1 MDDKSEVQF
10 ESNTV
15 SSHQEAVSDFVVPTE
30 RTDES
35 SLLGAPEESQALTSL
50 VSPNDKLEQTKIG
63 DELAQ
68 LMEVLKNTDEN
79 NKLAKLNETT
89 ISDNNGGRIEL

>member
-1 MDDKSEVQF
+1 M
-10 ESNTV
+10 
-15 SSHQEAVSDFVVPTE
+15 
-30 RTDES
+30 S
-35 SLLGAPEESQALTSL
+35 SLLNEPDGSQASTSL
-50 VSPNDKLEQTKIG
+50 VLSNDKPEKTKIG

-68 LMEVLKNTDEN
+68 LMEVLKNTNEN